1 MSFASLR
8 GSITRTFASRGIE
21 TLIQFTTAKPDSARE
36 LAKEAGQ
43 SCDTVIA
50 CGGDGTVHGAVQG
63 LAGTTT
69 ILGVLPFGTANAL
82 ARNLGLPMDP
92 ILALDQ
98 LLGFTARSIPIGQA
112 ETSFGKRWFTVIAG
126 AGPDGRLL
134 HEMNPAIKSLLGRR
148 AYDVEAVRL
157 FLTRRF
163 PAFQVE
169 YRLSDSREWR
179 TQRAVSV
186 TASRIRNLGG
196 LFRGL
201 TADSRLHHPHLLV
214 HLLAGPAHLA
224 LPAWAA
230 LGKVGLAMTN
240 PWLTTLAVEELRCLP
255 LPSEQPVYA
264 QLDGE
269 AMGPLPFTLRIVPSA
284 LWLLMPRPRSEIT
297 TRTKPRPAPSS
308 ECLARTIHSVSSP

>member
-1 MSFASLR
+1 MTLRQYGSF
-8 GSITRTFASRGIE
+8 SR
-21 TLIQFTTAKPDSARE
+21 A
-36 LAKEAGQ
+36 
-43 SCDTVIA
+43 
-50 CGGDGTVHGAVQG
+50 
-63 LAGTTT
+63 
-69 ILGVLPFGTANAL
+69 
-82 ARNLGLPMDP
+82 
-92 ILALDQ
+92 
-98 LLGFTARSIPIGQA
+98 
-112 ETSFGKRWFTVIAG
+112 
-126 AGPDGRLL
+126 
-134 HEMNPAIKSLLGRR
+134 
-148 AYDVEAVRL
+148 
-157 FLTRRF
+157 RF

-230 LGKVGLAMTN
+230 LGKVGLARAN
-240 PWLTTLAVEELRCLP
+240 PWLTTLAVEELKCLP
-255 LPSEQPVYA
+255 LHPEQPVYA

-284 LWLLMPRPRSEIT
+284 LWFADAPTTKRDHHANNTPSRSIIRISRPNNPLSLVAVSSPARSPSATIRPSRIIT
-297 TRTKPRPAPSS
+297 TRRISGRASLT
-308 ECLARTIHSVSSP
+308 